1 MKRLALSL
9 VVLAFALTSCYDH
22 PDILRRLPDETAAL
36 IPYQMGDTLHFL
48 NGLDTIVYVVTSDE
62 IGEWNG
68 EFFRNRTSKK
78 PQMYSQMYCC
88 ARNVILTSLE
98 NDIEHLCFV
107 ITPEKTLYFYCYW
120 LDLAHQEPEPRTVNG
135 ITYDEVYS
143 YEYTDSENNINEFF
157 YYTLDEGMIAFK
169 QGSYSLSLI
178 P

>member
-68 EFFRNRTSKK
+68 EFFRNRTSIELE
-78 PQMYSQMYCC
+78 PYCYARHVMLTNTSQSE
-88 ARNVILTSLE
+88 L
-98 NDIEHLCFV
+98 HFV
-107 ITPEKTLYFYCYW
+107 ISPEKSLYFEGHYW
-120 LDLAHQEPEPRTVNG
+120 LDLAYQNPEPRTVDG
-135 ITYDEVYS
+135 ITYDEVYF
-143 YEYTDSENNINEFF
+143 YECTDSENNINEYF
-157 YYTLDEGMIAFK
+157 YYTLDEGLIAFK

>member
-68 EFFRNRTSKK
+68 VFFRNRTSIE
-78 PQMYSQMYCC
+78 PEPYCYARHVMLTNTSQSE
-88 ARNVILTSLE
+88 L
-98 NDIEHLCFV
+98 HFV
-107 ITPEKTLYFYCYW
+107 ISPEKSLYFEGHYW
-120 LDLAHQEPEPRTVNG
+120 LDLAYQNPEPRTVNG
-135 ITYDEVYS
+135 ITYDEVYF
-143 YEYTDSENNINEFF
+143 YECTDSENNINELF
-157 YYTLDEGMIAFK
+157 YYTLDEGLIAFK
-169 QGSYSLSLI
+169 LGSYSLSLI

>member
-68 EFFRNRTSKK
+68 VFFRNRTSFE
-78 PQMYSQMYCC
+78 PESYCYARHVMLTNTSQSE
-88 ARNVILTSLE
+88 L
-98 NDIEHLCFV
+98 HFV
-107 ITPEKTLYFYCYW
+107 ISPEKSLYFEGHYW
-120 LDLAHQEPEPRTVNG
+120 LDLAYQNPEPRTVNG
-135 ITYDEVYS
+135 ITYDEVYF
-143 YEYTDSENNINEFF
+143 YECTDSENNINELF
-157 YYTLDEGMIAFK
+157 YYTLDEGLIAFK
-169 QGSYSLSLI
+169 LGSYSLSLI